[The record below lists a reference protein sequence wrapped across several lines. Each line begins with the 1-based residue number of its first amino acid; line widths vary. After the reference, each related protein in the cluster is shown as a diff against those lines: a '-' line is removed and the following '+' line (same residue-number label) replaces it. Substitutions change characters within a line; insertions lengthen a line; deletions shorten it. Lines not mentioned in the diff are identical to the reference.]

1 MLLTQEEAYG
11 MGPALV
17 DAHGN
22 RTELDAESYKVV
34 KTVLRV
40 INGGKAKEDADR
52 ALTTGQVAE
61 LLGVSS
67 RTVARMVDSGDLPC
81 VGVSEGGIGAFC
93 SPMHSPTNRHLQKER
108 GWLWRSC
115 ASRPPQAAST
125 IWTLKITSPNLIG
138 SL

>member
-81 VGVSEGGIGAFC
+81 VGVSEGGASARSALRCTRLQTGICKKNAVGSGGAARAG
-93 SPMHSPTNRHLQKER
+93 HRR
-108 GWLWRSC
+108 
-115 ASRPPQAAST
+115 RP
-125 IWTLKITSPNLIG
+125 LRYG
-138 SL
+138 R